1 MARKTIVIDD
11 LDGGEDAREVTF
23 SLDGETWRID
33 LSERNRQRLRA
44 ALGEFIE
51 AGVKV
56 GGVRSRATAGHSG
69 SAAPSGSETSVN
81 FLVQFWRV
89 WQWKQ
94 SYFSDAARCSRSVKY
109 ASRS

>member
-11 LDGGEDAREVTF
+11 LDGSEDAREVTF

-33 LSERNRQRLRA
+33 LAEHNRQRLRA

-56 GGVRSRATAGHSG
+56 GGARLLSTSGRSGAASSSAGETGAIREWARANGYDVNDRG
-69 SAAPSGSETSVN
+69 RVPAAIVEA
-81 FLVQFWRV
+81 
-89 WQWKQ
+89 
-94 SYFSDAARCSRSVKY
+94 YEAATG
-109 ASRS
+109 

>member
-69 SAAPSGSETSVN
+69 SAAPSGSETSVIREWARAN
-81 FLVQFWRV
+81 GYDVNDRGRIP
-89 WQWKQ
+89 
-94 SYFSDAARCSRSVKY
+94 AAVVEAY
-109 ASRS
+109 EAAN